1 MKVPVNL
8 HTVKGIEAIPP
19 GTYSVRVEAVNS
31 KESKTHK
38 PMAEIKLQ
46 CTDEGLNNKLFT
58 NIMLDG
64 TADWKWK
71 EFFEATGAPFDEH
84 GFDTD
89 DLVGTEC
96 KVTVDIEVYEGKTKN
111 QVGKFLK
118 I

>member
-8 HTVKGIEAIPP
+8 HNVKGLEALPP
-19 GTYSVRVEAVNS
+19 ATYPVRIDAVTS

-38 PMAEIKLQ
+38 PMAEIKMAV
-46 CTDEGLNNKLFT
+46 TAEGLNNKLFT
-58 NIMLDG
+58 NVMLDG

-71 EFFEATGAPFDEH
+71 EIYEATGAPFNES

-89 DLVGTEC
+89 DLISAEC
-96 KVTVDIEVYEGKTKN
+96 LVTVDVEIYEGKEKN
-111 QVGKFLK
+111 QIGKFLK